1 MSKYRSITIRRA
13 PEHVRPLMKI
23 VNEMDKQMKRFQK
36 AIADQIEVADAYRES
51 ERTIS
56 GLRYSL
62 DRAKRKQSASE
73 PDPLAPP
80 PPDIEGDYVDSDI
93 IDLDIPDFSSPKPNR
108 ISSICNCVGLCIYD
122 HNETNG

>member
-51 ERTIS
+51 ENTIG

-62 DRAKRKQSASE
+62 ELANKRRSVSE
-73 PDPLAPP
+73 PDPLAL

>member
-1 MSKYRSITIRRA
+1 
-13 PEHVRPLMKI
+13 MKI

-62 DRAKRKQSASE
+62 ELANKKRSASE

-93 IDLDIPDFSSPKPNR
+93 IDLEIPDFSSPKPNR

-122 HNETNG
+122 HNETKG

>member
-1 MSKYRSITIRRA
+1 MAKYQSITIRRS

-36 AIADQIEVADAYRES
+36 AIEEQIEIAESYQES
-51 ERTIS
+51 ERTIT

-62 DRAKRKQSASE
+62 DRAKKRQSASE

-80 PPDIEGDYVDSDI
+80 PDIEDT
-93 IDLDIPDFSSPKPNR
+93 IDLEIPDFNSPKPNSNYPR
-108 ISSICNCVGLCIYD
+108 CPLHESQAIGLCIAC
-122 HNETNG
+122 E

>member
-1 MSKYRSITIRRA
+1 MAKYQSITIRRS

-36 AIADQIEVADAYRES
+36 AIEEQIEIAEAYRES
-51 ERTIS
+51 ENTIQ

-62 DRAKRKQSASE
+62 ELANKKRSASE

-80 PPDIEGDYVDSDI
+80 PDIEDL
-93 IDLDIPDFSSPKPNR
+93 IDLDLPDFNSPKPR
-108 ISSICNCVGLCIYD
+108 RSSPCPKGICVGFCISD
-122 HNETNG
+122 HEEN